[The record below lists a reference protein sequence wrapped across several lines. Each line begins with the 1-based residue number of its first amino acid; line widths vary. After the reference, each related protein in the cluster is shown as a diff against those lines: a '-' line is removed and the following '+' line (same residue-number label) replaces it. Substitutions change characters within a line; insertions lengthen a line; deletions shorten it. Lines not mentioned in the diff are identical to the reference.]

1 MQTWRSVVLAIV
13 AFCCRSG
20 CEDLHL
26 SDREDLPWTPA
37 TIVWEDDD
45 GSRSLQASEFTEAC
59 PSMPKRSLKVCDKCL
74 SNEMCPHNSSTGTYY
89 VCSPMTK
96 RCADPAWNGTEIAA
110 RCTENVADYSTWG
123 AMCMLVCQD
132 QMSPYACASKCLN
145 EDFPCNWVDGC
156 SARSGN
162 MKGMTADSPAC
173 LRPCQDH
180 NSMLQTELKTIKNMA
195 QHIDTCE
202 QAAAYYGCT
211 NKWGAQILEL
221 CPQTCRTGECAWR
234 CGREELPTP
243 GGQQCWQLV
252 ERTVDQY
259 TCARAIS
266 EGMDCHCKCAS
277 AYLALSR
284 AGGGAFRID
293 MAFGPQNEPTAFNLT
308 AVAKKSF
315 DVSLSGQAM
324 NDDQV
329 TNAWG
334 PRMKLIVKG
343 QDCQYA
349 RLIDGMSGLECLAPP
364 AGSSSAS
371 TASMCTTPPST
382 FSPYLHRWTGITIN
396 QCGEFEVCHCNKQC
410 DLTKSWM
417 KAGSIT
423 VAPPVEVGQVSKA
436 LPGCQPVVKPLPVIA
451 GPAGENYLDTVTS
464 LTLKIYGGI
473 EVQHRKSALHA
484 AKQALVFLLK
494 AHSGLLGFEVPTSSD
509 IVVSHARRLIDS
521 GILADGETVIGSS
534 NLRNRRRMAD
544 GCADNNTLF
553 QIEAAKAN
561 VFLTSCA
568 VALAAEPAMCSDA
581 SLAAAVNAGC
591 QKSCSLCPS
600 LTTRTTTE
608 GPTMA
613 PDVQALGTMSFA
625 FEITGRTD
633 WSSTNILAR
642 LNQLKQDSVPYVQRL
657 FLELENAGVPSAD
670 VPSKLWVTFVSGPTQ
685 EEIVEDDSVKKK
697 TDNSSSILFVV
708 LGSAI
713 GGSLC
718 IGVIFVCMGY
728 CCSRRNKGNRKVAPA
743 PVKEVTEVSEGGYRL
758 KKTQIEGEAP
768 EPEPELDCLERL
780 CLRSC
785 NCCLRC
791 YKRCCTKKLKKAKAW
806 AEIDLAE
813 ATAADPSELVVGST
827 VKLFGL
833 SSAHYNGLVGT
844 ILSGPNDKGRY
855 EIDLV
860 VANDYQTEEHQT
872 LSFKPSNMRVI
883 PKEDEVMMISPDA
896 SPVAKP
902 KPADVNPLNGL
913 KSSYRTAKV
922 GA

>member
-1 MQTWRSVVLAIV
+1 
-13 AFCCRSG
+13 
-20 CEDLHL
+20 
-26 SDREDLPWTPA
+26 
-37 TIVWEDDD
+37 
-45 GSRSLQASEFTEAC
+45 
-59 PSMPKRSLKVCDKCL
+59 
-74 SNEMCPHNSSTGTYY
+74 
-89 VCSPMTK
+89 
-96 RCADPAWNGTEIAA
+96 
-110 RCTENVADYSTWG
+110 
-123 AMCMLVCQD
+123 
-132 QMSPYACASKCLN
+132 
-145 EDFPCNWVDGC
+145 
-156 SARSGN
+156 
-162 MKGMTADSPAC
+162 
-173 LRPCQDH
+173 
-180 NSMLQTELKTIKNMA
+180 
-195 QHIDTCE
+195 
-202 QAAAYYGCT
+202 
-211 NKWGAQILEL
+211 
-221 CPQTCRTGECAWR
+221 
-234 CGREELPTP
+234 
-243 GGQQCWQLV
+243 
-252 ERTVDQY
+252 
-259 TCARAIS
+259 
-266 EGMDCHCKCAS
+266 
-277 AYLALSR
+277 
-284 AGGGAFRID
+284 
-293 MAFGPQNEPTAFNLT
+293 
-308 AVAKKSF
+308 
-315 DVSLSGQAM
+315 
-324 NDDQV
+324 
-329 TNAWG
+329 
-334 PRMKLIVKG
+334 
-343 QDCQYA
+343 
-349 RLIDGMSGLECLAPP
+349 
-364 AGSSSAS
+364 
-371 TASMCTTPPST
+371 
-382 FSPYLHRWTGITIN
+382 
-396 QCGEFEVCHCNKQC
+396 
-410 DLTKSWM
+410 
-417 KAGSIT
+417 
-423 VAPPVEVGQVSKA
+423 
-436 LPGCQPVVKPLPVIA
+436 
-451 GPAGENYLDTVTS
+451 
-464 LTLKIYGGI
+464 
-473 EVQHRKSALHA
+473 
-484 AKQALVFLLK
+484 
-494 AHSGLLGFEVPTSSD
+494 
-509 IVVSHARRLIDS
+509 
-521 GILADGETVIGSS
+521 
-534 NLRNRRRMAD
+534 
-544 GCADNNTLF
+544 
-553 QIEAAKAN
+553 
-561 VFLTSCA
+561 
-568 VALAAEPAMCSDA
+568 
-581 SLAAAVNAGC
+581 
-591 QKSCSLCPS
+591 
-600 LTTRTTTE
+600 
-608 GPTMA
+608 MA